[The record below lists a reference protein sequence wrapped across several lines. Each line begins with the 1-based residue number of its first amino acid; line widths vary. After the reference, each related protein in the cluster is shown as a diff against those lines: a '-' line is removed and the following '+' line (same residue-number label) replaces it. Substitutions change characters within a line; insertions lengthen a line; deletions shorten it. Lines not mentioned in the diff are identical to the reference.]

1 MNFSRMR
8 AGKKIRVRELF
19 LVRRAA
25 EPAAGTGSIFRR
37 KQRDGAATELH
48 FSG

>member
-8 AGKKIRVRELF
+8 AGKQIRVRELF

-25 EPAAGTGSIFRR
+25 EPAARTGSIFRR
-37 KQRDGAATELH
+37 KQRDGAATGFH